1 MLYFESPQEN
11 KMHDELRET
20 GAFSLYVTSPSAMI
34 FSLKKHTESGGVFL
48 NPHLQNIFA
57 SVTFCMDLEYS

>member
-1 MLYFESPQEN
+1 
-11 KMHDELRET
+11 MHDELRET